1 MITLYKLG
9 LAPLLLTQ
17 AKHLRRTALR
27 LPEPAGA
34 REGCAD
40 AGSGQRIRILFLG
53 DSSAAGVGVGC
64 QEQAL
69 ALQASAL
76 LAQRSGM
83 RVDWQLVAKS
93 GINAAGALEL
103 LDTETLKPA
112 DIVVTALGVNDVTSQ
127 FCIKRFVGNYKAV
140 MDKAFRLTGAKTAVI
155 TGLPPMHV
163 LPAIPQPLRW
173 YLGQCAHRLDKG
185 LRRWTAEHTHL
196 EYLSMQWAAQPEEMA
211 RDGYHPGPNLYRR
224 WAELV
229 AERCLL
235 RLSALRGVPQE

>member
-9 LAPLLLTQ
+9 LAPLLLSQ
-17 AKHLRRTALR
+17 AKHIRRTALR
-27 LPEPAGA
+27 LPEAAGA

-40 AGSGQRIRILFLG
+40 AGGGQRVRILFLG

-64 QEQAL
+64 QEHAL

-76 LAQRSGM
+76 LAQRSGK

-93 GINAAGALEL
+93 GIDTAGALEL
-103 LDTETLKPA
+103 LDGQDIKPA
-112 DIVVTALGVNDVTSQ
+112 DVVVTALGVNDVTSQ
-127 FCIKRFVGNYKAV
+127 YCVKRFVSNYKTV
-140 MDKAFRLTGAKTAVI
+140 MDKAFRLTGARAAII
-155 TGLPPMHV
+155 TGLPPMHM
-163 LPAIPQPLRW
+163 LPAVPQPLRW

-185 LRRWTAEHTHL
+185 LRHWIAEHMHL

-211 RDGYHPGPNLYRR
+211 RDGYHPGLNLYRR

-229 AERCLL
+229 AERCLF
-235 RLSALRGVPQE
+235 RLSTLSNVSQE